1 MTGRKNGLL
10 ALILAC
16 GALLLPGHALAAKI
30 VLPRPGDIGFAGFA
44 QYGALTK
51 AGEIGEDFGSGPGF
65 GFRLRYRMRYERA
78 LGLTFE
84 RQGFNPR
91 EKVTPPPAPQ
101 PDTTVQ
107 TSTVVLT
114 GLDIFQMFGTRTR
127 TTRMLSVG
135 VGLAQISQKL
145 NDDETLA
152 SGVGVGDGFY
162 VSLGGGVEYFFWQSW
177 AVDVNMR
184 YHAVILHETT
194 NHDVQIG
201 IGLVFY
207 ASD

>member
-10 ALILAC
+10 ALIAAGL
-16 GALLLPGHALAAKI
+16 GLLLPGHALAGKVI
-30 VLPRPGDIGFAGFA
+30 LPRPGDIGFAGFA
-44 QYGALTK
+44 QYGTLLK
-51 AGEIGEDFGSGPGF
+51 QGEIGEEFGSGAGL

-84 RQGFNPR
+84 RQGFDPR
-91 EKVTPPPAPQ
+91 NKSAA
-101 PDTTVQ
+101 DTAAANT
-107 TSTVVLT
+107 TLIAT
-114 GLDIFQMFGTRTR
+114 GLEMYQMFGTRTR

-135 VGLAQISQKL
+135 VGLAQVTQKL

-152 SGVGVGDGFY
+152 SGPGVGDGFF
-162 VSLGGGVEYFFWQSW
+162 VSLGGGVEYFIWQSW
-177 AVDVNMR
+177 AVDVSMR

-194 NHDVQIG
+194 NHDFQIG
-201 IGLVFY
+201 IGVVFY